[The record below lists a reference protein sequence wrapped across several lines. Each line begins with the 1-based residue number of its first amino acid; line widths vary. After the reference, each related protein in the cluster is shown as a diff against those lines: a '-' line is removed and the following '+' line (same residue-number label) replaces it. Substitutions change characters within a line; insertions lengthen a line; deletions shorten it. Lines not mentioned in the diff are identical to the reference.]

1 MGWMVLKEL
10 RSIKIYFE
18 IKNKL
23 EEEKRLY
30 REVQSSNVCY
40 LHLFMV

>member
-23 EEEKRLY
+23 EEKGLY